1 MSYAE
6 FREKQWQWQDRHL
19 AAIDKIPKVVW
30 ILLIAATV
38 VHQAYGF
45 WSGEHLFY
53 SLPKPSLNPAGFW
66 IMILVLAVV
75 VVLLNRA
82 IDAAIAREQSHKM
95 HAGTE

>member
-6 FREKQWQWQDRHL
+6 FREKQWQWQDRYF
-19 AAIDKIPKVVW
+19 AAIDKVPKFVW

-53 SLPKPSLNPAGFW
+53 SLPSPRLNPAGFW
-66 IMILVLAVV
+66 LMMGVLAVV
-75 VVLLNRA
+75 VFLLNRA
-82 IDAAIAREQSHKM
+82 TDAAIARMKSNETDPEIQ
-95 HAGTE
+95 